1 MVPEASWLMVTSTPA
16 MGAPLAST
24 TWPLTPAEVLCAN
37 AGAAAST
44 AIIASDSL
52 DSRARLRWVISNTS
66 RKAEDGWLRADIGA
80 GRHPRSGLRWRLPG
94 SFPQPRR
101 HPLGLTSV

>member
-44 AIIASDSL
+44 AIMASDSL

-66 RKAEDGWLRADIGA
+66 RKAGRWMAFGRTSALADIRDTGCD
-80 GRHPRSGLRWRLPG
+80 GGFQGLFPNPGGTRWG
-94 SFPQPRR
+94 
-101 HPLGLTSV
+101 